1 MILSL
6 LLAMAAVSYEAD
18 EAIDRNQLIQLME
31 ASRPDF
37 QDVSFEYEGE
47 YVYPR
52 EQQQKSQ
59 RLGTDGVSD
68 TYSGVY
74 VRRRDDAR
82 VVDIYRF
89 LHRTNSATHVVIAVR
104 GDTVEASAKKHD
116 SPKAKLNIRR
126 ARIEEFGRG
135 NFGSIWLR
143 DAVLGY
149 ARSTYLYEY
158 IGSRKHDGNDCLVV
172 RFRLAEKE
180 EEVANSGI
188 VSKTFWIDLKR
199 GGHVLHC
206 EERWGDDLVKLTT
219 GVRLE
224 SFESEP
230 GKSVWLPVTGH
241 CEGRVTLDPN
251 DMKKTVFLDEP
262 VYVENYRLLASS
274 LRWNQGL
281 KDDRFSVK
289 AKPGDVVTDALRQA
303 KYEYGQYMVRSKA
316 EKAEKPKRVTDE
328 EVEKNLDR
336 MLKDADVLARELK
349 AASPQREGTSWLS
362 LAPWAAAGL
371 SGVGLV
377 VLIVKQRL
385 AH

>member
-6 LLAMAAVSYEAD
+6 LLAVTAASYEAD
-18 EAIDRNQLIQLME
+18 GPIDRNQLIQLME

-59 RLGTDGVSD
+59 RLGPDGVSD
-68 TYSGVY
+68 SYSGVY

-82 VVDIYRF
+82 IIDVYCF
-89 LHRTNSATHVVIAVR
+89 HHKSNSATHDVVAVR
-104 GDTVEASAKKHD
+104 GDTVEFSTRKHD
-116 SPKAKLNIRR
+116 SPKAKIEISR
-126 ARIEEFGRG
+126 ARIEGAGRG

-143 DAVLGY
+143 DVVLGY
-149 ARSTYLYEY
+149 ARSTYLYDY
-158 IGSRKHDGNDCLVV
+158 VGVRKHDGDDCLVV
-172 RFRLAEKE
+172 RFRLIEKE
-180 EEVANSGI
+180 EDASNGRV

-206 EERWGDDLVKLTT
+206 EERWGDDLVKLMT

-224 SFESEP
+224 SFEAEP
-230 GKSVWLPVTGH
+230 GKSVWLPVAGH
-241 CEGRVTLDPN
+241 REGRVTLDPN
-251 DMKKTVFLDEP
+251 DLKKPVFLDEP

-289 AKPGDVVTDALRQA
+289 AKPGDLVTDALRQA
-303 KYEYGQYMVRSKA
+303 RYEYGQYMVRS
-316 EKAEKPKRVTDE
+316 KAEKPKRVTDE

-349 AASPQREGTSWLS
+349 ASSPQREGASWLS
-362 LAPWAAAGL
+362 LSLWAAAGL
-371 SGVGLV
+371 SGIGLIV
-377 VLIVKQRL
+377 FVVKQRL